1 MEEDD
6 LLDDCEMGNVG
17 NIVPIMQHTN
27 GHGVTDIPGST
38 APHMSTMHV
47 DSQLGKP
54 TNVYQSNSFE
64 SFQTPLVEEALKQV
78 GRLDGDQQSTVMNN
92 QKLIQKNVMDIT
104 PTKRSKRHED
114 SVDED
119 TMERAKRLSA
129 IKNLDG
135 EKGSL
140 QGNILD
146 EGVGNT
152 AKWRRRTTNKARMS
166 ST

>member
-1 MEEDD
+1 MIVRWVMLVISR
-6 LLDDCEMGNVG
+6 LLCSILMA
-17 NIVPIMQHTN
+17 TA
-27 GHGVTDIPGST
+27 HGVTDIPGST
-38 APHMSTMHV
+38 TPHMSTMHV
-47 DSQLGKP
+47 GSQLGKP

-78 GRLDGDQQSTVMNN
+78 GRLDGDQQSTVMSN
-92 QKLIQKNVMDIT
+92 QKLIQKNVVDIT
-104 PTKRSKRHED
+104 PTKKSKRREC

-140 QGNILD
+140 HGNILD

-152 AKWRRRTTNKARMS
+152 AKERRRATNKAGMS